1 MQQVYSRNLY
11 SPAKFWELNALWGIL
26 LQKYCS
32 KKVMGQ
38 SDQLYCVLNLRAP
51 HKMLL
56 LLTVFN
62 DDSSGPPHFQQPC
75 LVCWLYS
82 CTQGS
87 AVPSLLEVAEEE
99 LSGWETA
106 GGFLLLHH
114 RKYPGLLCNGAVC
127 QMLCSR
133 WKGYHILNTEKR
145 PLAVLYLP
153 WKRCHSGA

>member
-1 MQQVYSRNLY
+1 MEKQR
-11 SPAKFWELNALWGIL
+11 G
-26 LQKYCS
+26 
-32 KKVMGQ
+32 
-38 SDQLYCVLNLRAP
+38 
-51 HKMLL
+51 H
-56 LLTVFN
+56 
-62 DDSSGPPHFQQPC
+62 DSSGPPHFQQPC

-106 GGFLLLHH
+106 GGLLLLHH

-133 WKGYHILNTEKR
+133 WKGYPEHTKHRKKTTSCALSSLEEMPLRSLKENHQRQFHLGHLLFDLLPSDRHYRFITTRTNRLKKSSYLSAVTILNQTW
-145 PLAVLYLP
+145 LL
-153 WKRCHSGA
+153 